1 MHTDTI
7 LPSGH
12 FKILQGLLTMF
23 VINQQVCTFC
33 GGCAAVCPFSAII
46 IHDSESRI
54 IEACTDCGTCA
65 AFCPVAA
72 IGPSDG
78 ASGRRIRE
86 VRQ

>member
-1 MHTDTI
+1 
-7 LPSGH
+7 
-12 FKILQGLLTMF
+12 MF
-23 VINQQVCTFC
+23 VIDQQVPMFFINQERCTFC

-72 IGPSDG
+72 IGPSNG

-86 VRQ
+86 VRL